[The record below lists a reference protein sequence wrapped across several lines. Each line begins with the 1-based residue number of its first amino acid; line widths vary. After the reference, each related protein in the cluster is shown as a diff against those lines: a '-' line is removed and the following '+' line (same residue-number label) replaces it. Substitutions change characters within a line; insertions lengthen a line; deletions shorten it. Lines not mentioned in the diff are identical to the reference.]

1 MTIHNPP
8 TEQALPAVIA
18 QSWQRCRK
26 MMQRETWTRPHQA
39 QGLTFQ
45 SISRRKTALLTI
57 GQAALE
63 DAWEFMDGR
72 PCALL
77 ILDES
82 ACILSRCGHL
92 QTLERLDELGFVDGS
107 YCAESIIGSCALS
120 LASMTSQ
127 PVKTLGEQHFKQA
140 LFEWAFCSTPVFD
153 NHGRLFGSI
162 ALCCACED
170 VSAADLSLTLA
181 MAREVGN
188 SLLTDSLLAESN
200 RHLNQMYGLL
210 ESMDDGVMAWNEQ
223 GALQFLNLQAASL
236 LHLDAQSCQG
246 KNLAELVT
254 LPPLLKRAIKHARPL
269 SHAEVTFES
278 QHQFVDAVITL
289 KPIIEEPGTSFIL
302 LLHPVEQMR
311 QLMTSQLGKVNH
323 TFAQMSADDPDTRRL
338 IHFGRQAARGSFPVL
353 LRGEEGVGKERLSQ
367 AIHNESERAAGP
379 FIAVNC
385 QLYADSA
392 LGLDFIGSAATEDE
406 KGRLGRLELASGGTL
421 FLEKIEY
428 LAPELQST
436 LLQVI
441 KQGVVTRLDARRLV
455 PVDVK
460 VIATTGVDLGN
471 LVEQNRFSRQL
482 YYALHSFEIVIPPLR
497 DRRNSIPSLVRDRL
511 RHLERRFSTRLKVD
525 EDALAQLVAYSWPGN
540 DFELYSIIENIAIS
554 SEHGHIRLSNL
565 PAYLFSDRPA
575 SQSESALIPASL
587 SFSAMEKEAIL
598 HAARVTRGRVRE
610 MAQLLNIGRT
620 TLWRKMK
627 QYDIDA
633 SQFRGHKPQA

>member
-1 MTIHNPP
+1 MTIPSKP
-8 TEQALPAVIA
+8 AEPALSAFIA
-18 QSWQRCRK
+18 QSWHRCGK

-72 PCALL
+72 PCALF

-82 ACILSRCGHL
+82 ACILTRCGHPQVIEQL
-92 QTLERLDELGFVDGS
+92 GELGFVAGS

-120 LASMTSQ
+120 LASMVGQ
-127 PVKTLGEQHFKQA
+127 PVKTTGEQHFKQA
-140 LFEWAFCSTPVFD
+140 LFPWACCSTPVFD

-162 ALCCACED
+162 ALCCRVEQSC
-170 VSAADLSLTLA
+170 SADLSLTLA

-223 GALQFLNLQAASL
+223 GVLQFLNPQAASL

-246 KNLAELVT
+246 KNIADLVT
-254 LPPLLKRAIKHARPL
+254 LPALLRRAIKHARPL
-269 SHAEVTFES
+269 NHAEVTFES

-289 KPIIEEPGTSFIL
+289 KPIVEAQGTSFIL

-311 QLMTSQLGKVNH
+311 QLMTSQLGKVSH
-323 TFAQMSADDPDTRRL
+323 TFGQMAADDPETRRL

-353 LRGEEGVGKERLSQ
+353 LCGEEGVGKELIAQ

-392 LGLDFIGSAATEDE
+392 LGGDFMGSAPTEE
-406 KGRLGRLELASGGTL
+406 QKGRLSRLELASGGTL

-441 KQGVVTRLDARRLV
+441 KQGVVTRLEARRLV

-460 VIATTGVDLGN
+460 VIATTTVDLGN

-482 YYALHSFEIVIPPLR
+482 YYALHSFEIIIPPLR
-497 DRRNSIPSLVRDRL
+497 ERRNSIPNLVHSRL
-511 RHLERRFSTRLKVD
+511 RHLERRFSSRLKVD
-525 EDALAQLVAYSWPGN
+525 DDALAQLVAYSWPGN

-565 PAYLFSDRPA
+565 PAYLFSERPGA
-575 SQSESALIPASL
+575 QGEAALIPASL
-587 SFSAMEKEAIL
+587 TFSALEKEAII
-598 HAARVTRGRVRE
+598 HAARVTCGRVQE
-610 MAQLLNIGRT
+610 MSHLLNIGRT

-633 SQFRGHKPQA
+633 SQFKRKHLG